1 MMWPS
6 NNNGSEITLRSG
18 QHCNLS
24 ECCIRADDTMEDLER
39 KVRQATILGTLQA
52 TLTDFKYL
60 RKKWKKNTEEEA
72 LLGVSLT
79 GIMDNSLLNGEAP
92 DLAARLK
99 RLKEVAIETNQ
110 EWAEKL
116 GINPSAAITCV
127 KPSGTVSQLCNT
139 ASGIHARYS
148 PYYVRSVRGDNKD
161 PLTRF
166 LKDAGVKHEPCVMK
180 GDTTTVFYFPIK
192 APENAVYREDR
203 TAIEQLE
210 LWKTYQLNWCEHK
223 PSITVSVK
231 EHEWLEVGAWVYENF
246 DVMSGVSFLPWD
258 GGTYKQAPYQ
268 ECTEEEYYALLE
280 QTPQSIDW
288 TQLSEYETED
298 TTSGSQTYAC
308 SADGCEV
315 VDIGD

>member
-1 MMWPS
+1 V
-6 NNNGSEITLRSG
+6 IA
-18 QHCNLS
+18 
-24 ECCIRADDTMEDLER
+24 RADDTMEDLER

-52 TLTDFKYL
+52 TLTNFKYL

-79 GIMDNSLLNGEAP
+79 GIMDNPLLNGEAP
-92 DLAARLK
+92 DLAARLQ

-110 EWAEKL
+110 EWAERL
-116 GINPSAAITCV
+116 GIQPSAAITCV

-231 EHEWLEVGAWVYENF
+231 EHEWLGVGAWVYENF

-315 VDIGD
+315 VDI